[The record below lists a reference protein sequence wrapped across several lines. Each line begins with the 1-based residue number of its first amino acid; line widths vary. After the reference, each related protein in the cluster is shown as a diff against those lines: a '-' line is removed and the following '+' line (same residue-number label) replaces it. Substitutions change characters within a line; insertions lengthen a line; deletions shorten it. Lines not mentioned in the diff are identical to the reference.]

1 MTSQDFR
8 KLSVLL
14 ESIGNGSRDSFAQ
27 IYRMYEKK
35 AYFLFCKLVGN
46 KAEASKLTI
55 DLFDCIYLQISNFSD
70 PTEFEK
76 WLYITLFSKAKKS
89 AAVFGNENDE
99 EFIDAETEEAL
110 EIDELLIQD
119 SEEMLSYPDGI
130 NISVDMM
137 KTTDRV
143 ISQLPFKLRIAVLGY
158 YFCGFDAGD
167 ISAIEQITEKEVKNR
182 LFKARLRMKTEEH
195 KFTELG
201 YDCAGL
207 VVFLPDVLSIMAQN
221 IVMAANIASG
231 VTGRTGIPCTE
242 GNRRVSTAVSR
253 QTAQIPGKNSRPTA
267 YAVAEPSKQKP
278 LENLSPAIKVMMG
291 IVATLIIVGAT
302 VAVVFAVQG
311 AKKNTEG
318 SVGDLPDTEVQTTM
332 EFTWKE
338 ATTQQ
343 ETTTVPET
351 TTEQET
357 TTEEVTTVPEN
368 TTVPETTTQGEYGSD
383 FNYDV
388 G

>member
-8 KLSVLL
+8 RLSVIL
-14 ESIGNGSRDSFAQ
+14 ESIRNGSRDSFVQ

-35 AYFLFCKLVGN
+35 VYFLFCKLVGN

-55 DLFDCIYLQISNFSD
+55 DFFDYIYIQISNFSD

-76 WLYITLFSKAKKS
+76 WLYITLFSKAKRS
-89 AAVFGNENDE
+89 FVVFGNENDE
-99 EFIDAETEEAL
+99 EFIDAETDESL
-110 EIDELLIQD
+110 EIDELLSQD
-119 SEEMLSYPDGI
+119 SDEMLSYPDGI

-201 YDCAGL
+201 YDCTGL

-231 VTGRTGIPCTE
+231 VTGRTGVPCVE
-242 GNRRVSTAVSR
+242 GNRRVTTGAQQQAA
-253 QTAQIPGKNSRPTA
+253 QTQGANSRPTA
-267 YAVAEPSKQKP
+267 YAVAEQSKQKP

-302 VAVVFAVQG
+302 VAVVFAVHG
-311 AKKNTEG
+311 SKKNVEG
-318 SVGDLPDTEVQTTM
+318 SVGDLPDTEVQTTI
-332 EFTWKE
+332 EFTWK
-338 ATTQQ
+338 
-343 ETTTVPET
+343 ET

-357 TTEEVTTVPEN
+357 TTEPETTTEQETTEESTTVDET
-368 TTVPETTTQGEYGSD
+368 TTVQETTTQGEDISD